1 MARCVWK
8 CAAITR
14 VLPTSLT
21 PEYPPPPNVLTPTPA
36 EVQRASDGALS
47 TALHVLRQPNS
58 NAIANVLSPS
68 HSRCPFGDARR
79 PSVRLRRSI
88 PSSICACALRPAA
101 ALGEEGALF
110 LALAGAIRHTCVLGP
125 LRRHARREPRPCPW
139 NGGEKERERLLFLAS
154 LVLTQNM
161 ADGRNCGW
169 EEEAKWSRGGKA
181 EEKSSISH
189 AHCTNIGNHCRLA
202 VCHRPSHLSI
212 PFSAPE
218 RYLH

>member
-1 MARCVWK
+1 MWSTARGPRTSARTEDDGGIGLCSADGRWRSVRGQPLKRCGGRRVVGMARCVWK

-101 ALGEEGALF
+101 ALGGGGSPLSRPSW
-110 LALAGAIRHTCVLGP
+110 RHPPHV
-125 LRRHARREPRPCPW
+125 RARASPSPRP
-139 NGGEKERERLLFLAS
+139 
-154 LVLTQNM
+154 T
-161 ADGRNCGW
+161 
-169 EEEAKWSRGGKA
+169 
-181 EEKSSISH
+181 
-189 AHCTNIGNHCRLA
+189 
-202 VCHRPSHLSI
+202 
-212 PFSAPE
+212 
-218 RYLH
+218 